1 MFDVDLNMSLDLFK
15 VDLKKYNGQTPHSI
29 SPPPPYCWG
38 GTTFSLK
45 FRKGGDKKNE
55 CLGGLNS
62 SCHGYLP
69 GGLLCFLSKKNLK
82 IKYGSKGSIS
92 NVDLGLI

>member
-1 MFDVDLNMSLDLFK
+1 MSLDLFK

-29 SPPPPYCWG
+29 SPPPLSG
-38 GTTFSLK
+38 GVGQLSVSNFE
-45 FRKGGDKKNE
+45 KGGIKKNE